1 MARKRERGLLTAKEA
16 ARYMKISQFTLDK
29 IVRGDGIRP
38 FRTPGGHRRFSLRML
53 NKYLNSSRR

>member
-1 MARKRERGLLTAKEA
+1 MAKKRTNLMTTKEA
-16 ARYMKISQFTLDK
+16 ARYLRISRFTLDK
-29 IVRGDGIRP
+29 IVQGDGIRP